1 MATITSVTDVLGKG
15 FVRPL
20 SYSFKMNKDA
30 EESHRITVN
39 VDFEGCTIL
48 DILNMCLNPSGI
60 PVRLQARNRNG
71 NGPVNGQTVRVKEY
85 FGTRGTADPR
95 LTTLGTLRGMLSKEK
110 DPAVRAHLE
119 GTIRAL
125 EMQIA
130 SEQDSGEEGA

>member
-20 SYSFKMNKDA
+20 SYTYKMDKDA
-30 EESHRITVN
+30 EESHKITVN

-48 DILNMCLNPSGI
+48 DVINRCMSPSGI
-60 PVRLQARNRNG
+60 PVLLQARNRKG

-95 LTTLGTLRGMLSKEK
+95 ITTLGTLRGMLSAEK
-110 DPAVRAHLE
+110 DPAIKAHLE

-125 EMQIA
+125 ELQIA
-130 SEQDSGEEGA
+130 SEQDSVEEGE